1 MNQLGGSIQG
11 KSMEL
16 QHSQERASASMKQ
29 SVPSN
34 YSPTIHHHMNS
45 VITDAPSD
53 NLKLNE
59 PSFEPQTPNQIA
71 HDHADLEVF
80 LNQ

>member
-16 QHSQERASASMKQ
+16 QHSQERASVSMKQ
-29 SVPSN
+29 SVPS
-34 YSPTIHHHMNS
+34 IHHHMTA

-71 HDHADLEVF
+71 HDHADLGWI